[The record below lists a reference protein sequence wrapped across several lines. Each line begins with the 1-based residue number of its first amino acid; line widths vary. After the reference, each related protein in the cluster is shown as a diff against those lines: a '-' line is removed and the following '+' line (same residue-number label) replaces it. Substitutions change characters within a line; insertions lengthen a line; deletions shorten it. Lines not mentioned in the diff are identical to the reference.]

1 MVDDRKKIV
10 TFPKFINTVGI
21 KLEIYENKRTAKKE
35 KKTQDNFYKPKES
48 NMIYD

>member
-1 MVDDRKKIV
+1 MVVDRKK
-10 TFPKFINTVGI
+10 KCH
-21 KLEIYENKRTAKKE
+21 LSEIYKYARKLWEQTYYKKRK